1 MLRVG
6 LTGGIGSGK
15 SSVVAMLREMGVP
28 VVEADDLAHELSR
41 AGEPVYDEI
50 VKAFGREILA
60 GNGEIDRA
68 RLAGMVFGSPEKLA
82 RLNGIVHPR
91 VLERAE
97 RWVGERQ
104 REGARLVVIE
114 APLLVEAGFHRRLDR
129 LVLVWCRPEQQI
141 ERLSAGRGMSRE
153 EAERRIAAQMPVE
166 EKLRLADH
174 VIDNSGSRDETR
186 LQVEALVKKFEA
198 EAATAGAGQG
208 KEHGDGRE
216 E

>member
-15 SSVVAMLREMGVP
+15 SSVVMMLREMGVP
-28 VVEADDLAHELSR
+28 VIEADDLVRELSR
-41 AGEPVYDEI
+41 KGEAVYDEI
-50 VKAFGREILA
+50 VKTFGRDILA
-60 GNGEIDRA
+60 GDGEIDRA
-68 RLAGMVFGSPEKLA
+68 RLAGMVFGSPEKLE

-91 VLERAE
+91 VLERTE
-97 RWVGERQ
+97 RWIGERK

-114 APLLVEAGFHRRLDR
+114 APLLVEAGFHRQLDR
-129 LVLVWCRPEQQI
+129 LVVVWCRPGQQI

-174 VIDNSGSRDETR
+174 VIDNSGAREVTR
-186 LQVEALVKKFEA
+186 RQVETLVKKLEGEA
-198 EAATAGAGQG
+198 GKDGGA
-208 KEHGDGRE
+208 E
-216 E
+216 